1 MLVFSDALVF
11 ARLRNFGS
19 GKLQRQEVERVTACA
34 ASGEMSSQDAGA
46 MLRGAEVLPIKD
58 VAHAVLTRRFSAQFS
73 WDFSKVWFELS
84 DGSRTRPTWIVQRK
98 PRQSLQQLLHAA
110 LGERFRGP
118 LGQDN
123 LSRIASAVSAG

>member
-1 MLVFSDALVF
+1 
-11 ARLRNFGS
+11 
-19 GKLQRQEVERVTACA
+19 
-34 ASGEMSSQDAGA
+34 